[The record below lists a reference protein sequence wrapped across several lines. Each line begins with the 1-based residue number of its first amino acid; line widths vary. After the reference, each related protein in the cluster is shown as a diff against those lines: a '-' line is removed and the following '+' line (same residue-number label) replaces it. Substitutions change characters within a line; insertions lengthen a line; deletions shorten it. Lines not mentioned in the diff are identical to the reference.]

1 MKMIE
6 KEKVLKVI
14 NDFGIARAEQKNK
27 FVKTEQE
34 NNGRSISDVK
44 LVYKDKE
51 LNLMKAYAEIKREMD
66 SNFKNNYISYLSYL
80 FDGLLILDNSEKEVF
95 EK

>member
-1 MKMIE
+1 
-6 KEKVLKVI
+6 
-14 NDFGIARAEQKNK
+14 
-27 FVKTEQE
+27 
-34 NNGRSISDVK
+34 
-44 LVYKDKE
+44 
-51 LNLMKAYAEIKREMD
+51 MKAYAEIKREMD